1 MSEPQALDPGY
12 CIGCARPSESWACA
26 GCRASLDQVVAM
38 LHGPRGEI
46 ITTWL
51 SIMTTDARLER
62 DRAADSTTPEGTPH
76 TPGAGQSSSKRPA
89 VSEVVAEGAPAGP
102 AVLEGAPAGPAVPE
116 GAPAGPAVPEV
127 VTKGVPAGPAVPEA
141 LTAPARENGSMNSE
155 PPDATNDR
163 LLALGLVIEW
173 SATME
178 RQIQDAFCALAG
190 SEFSAAVAEGQSAD
204 WLIEKCEA
212 LADAHRSC
220 QTRTGRRSG
229 MRCRTA
235 VRRTC
240 AAMTWC
246 TV

>member
-1 MSEPQALDPGY
+1 
-12 CIGCARPSESWACA
+12 
-26 GCRASLDQVVAM
+26 
-38 LHGPRGEI
+38 
-46 ITTWL
+46 
-51 SIMTTDARLER
+51 
-62 DRAADSTTPEGTPH
+62 
-76 TPGAGQSSSKRPA
+76 
-89 VSEVVAEGAPAGP
+89 
-102 AVLEGAPAGPAVPE
+102 
-116 GAPAGPAVPEV
+116 V